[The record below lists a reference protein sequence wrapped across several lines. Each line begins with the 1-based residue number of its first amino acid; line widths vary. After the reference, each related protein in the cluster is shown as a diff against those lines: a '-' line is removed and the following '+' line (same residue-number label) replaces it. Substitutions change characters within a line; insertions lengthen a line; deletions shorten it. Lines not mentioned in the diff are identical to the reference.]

1 MPKRTDISSILI
13 IGSGPIVIGQ
23 ACEFDYSGAQACKA
37 LKAEGYRVVLVN
49 SNPATIMTDPQMAD
63 ATYVEPLTVD
73 LLEKI
78 IAEERPD
85 ALLPTV
91 GGQTGLNLAV
101 ALAEQ
106 GILERR
112 GVELIGANLR
122 AMQVAE
128 DRDLF
133 KKAMSAAGLESPR
146 SRIAHSLEEAHHIFS
161 TVIGRFP
168 IFIRPSFT
176 LGGSGAG
183 TVFTPEE
190 FDEKVAWG
198 LRESPVHTVL
208 VEESLIGWKEYE
220 LEVMRD
226 RADNFVVVCSIEN
239 LDPMGVHT
247 GDSITVAPAQT
258 LTDKEYQ
265 RLRDQAR
272 LVMRAVGVET
282 GGSNVQFA
290 VDPESGRVVVIEM
303 NPRVSRSSALASKA
317 TGFPIAKLAAKLAV
331 GYTLDEL
338 KNDITQETVAAFE
351 PSIDYVVV
359 KIPRWA
365 FEKFPGVD
373 RELGPQMKSVGEV
386 MAIGR
391 TFKEALQKGVRSLE
405 IGRDGLG
412 PLARDEEG
420 QLKGYPPDTSSTD
433 LLHLPNRDRLF
444 AVFERLL
451 QAERECPLPSDQAAD
466 DSALQECSEIYDPW
480 FVAQM
485 QELARFQVG
494 VERRKASEEE
504 GEKSTRQEENLS
516 RSSPLDAWTLRQAKR
531 MGFSDAQLAR
541 ILNEAAVAHST
552 TAAAAGHDA
561 PAANHTPATESSIR
575 ALRHRLGVLPT
586 YHQVDTCAAEFT
598 AFTPYL
604 YSSYES
610 EGEAPPTT
618 RDKVIILGGGPNRIG
633 QGIEFD
639 YCCCHASFALQEMG
653 YETVMINCNPE
664 TVSTDY
670 DTSDR
675 LYFEPLTLE
684 DVLNIY
690 RREAADAPDVKV
702 LVQYGGQTPLNLAAG
717 LQAAGVPILGT
728 QPDAI
733 ELAEDRE
740 RFSALLAELE
750 IPAPANGIAH
760 TAEQALAI
768 ANRIGYPLVVRPSYV
783 LGGRAMA
790 IVDDEESLYHY
801 MSYAVNVDAEMTAGG
816 QFDLSNAPSR
826 RDVGASKVAILVDQ
840 FLEDAYEVDVDA
852 IADGEQVVIG
862 GILQHI
868 EEAGVH
874 SGDSACVLPP
884 YKISGYHLNI
894 IREYTEKLGLA
905 LGVRGLMNVQ
915 YAIKDDVVYVLEVNP
930 RASRTVPFVSK
941 ATGVPLAKLA
951 AWVMAG
957 KSLAEV
963 GLLAEPGVKGFFVK
977 EAVLPWKKFSG
988 ADTLLGPEM
997 RSTGEVMGHAQNFGH
1012 AFAKSQLGA
1021 DYPLPTDGGVLIT
1034 VNDYDKGAALK
1045 LARDFDRM
1053 GFSLYATS
1061 GTAALIQRV
1070 GLPVTVLSKAATTE
1084 ERREQ
1089 PPLLHV
1095 PAPTGTYTT
1104 LDAMRDGKIH
1114 LIINTPLGPNS
1125 RSDGQKIRTLAT
1137 RMEIPL
1143 ITTLSA
1149 AQAAV
1154 NGIRAMMDAELN
1166 VRSLQAYYGEYG

>member
-37 LKAEGYRVVLVN
+37 LRQEGYRVVLVN
-49 SNPATIMTDPQMAD
+49 SNPATIMTDPEMAD

-73 LLEKI
+73 VLEKI
-78 IAEERPD
+78 IAKERPD

-91 GGQTGLNLAV
+91 GGQTGLNLGV

-106 GILERR
+106 GILEKY

-122 AMQVAE
+122 AMNVAE
-128 DRDLF
+128 DRELF
-133 KKAMSAAGLESPR
+133 KNAMTEVGLESPR
-146 SRIAHSLEEAHHIFS
+146 SGVARTLAEARRIAQEE
-161 TVIGRFP
+161 IGRYP

-183 TVFTPEE
+183 TVFTPQE
-190 FDEKVAWG
+190 FDEKVEWG

-208 VEESLIGWKEYE
+208 IEESLIGWKEYE

-226 RADNFVVVCSIEN
+226 KADNFVVVCTIEN
-239 LDPMGVHT
+239 LDAMGVHT

-272 LVMRAVGVET
+272 LVMSVVGVET

-290 VDPESGRVVVIEM
+290 VDPQSGRVVVIEM

-317 TGFPIAKLAAKLAV
+317 TGFPIAKFAAKVAV

-338 KNDITQETVAAFE
+338 KNDITQQTVAAFE

-386 MAIGR
+386 MAMGR

-405 IGRDGLG
+405 VGRDGLG
-412 PLARDEEG
+412 PMERDEQG
-420 QLKGYPPDTSSTD
+420 NFRGYDAGTTLHD
-433 LLHLPNRDRLF
+433 LLRVPNRDRLF
-444 AVFERLL
+444 ATYE
-451 QAERECPLPSDQAAD
+451 
-466 DSALQECSEIYDPW
+466 ALVRGESQTTISQLTGYDPW

-485 QELARFQVG
+485 GEIVAFEQQLTVLD
-494 VERRKASEEE
+494 KAAFH
-504 GEKSTRQEENLS
+504 K
-516 RSSPLDAWTLRQAKR
+516 AKR
-531 MGFSDAQLAR
+531 MGFSDSQLAR
-541 ILNEAAVAHST
+541 LVRRRAAEGNPVRLTGGDAPTTEVAMR
-552 TAAAAGHDA
+552 AARLAAG
-561 PAANHTPATESSIR
+561 
-575 ALRHRLGVLPT
+575 LRPT
-586 YHQVDTCAAEFT
+586 YHQVDTCAAEFE
-598 AFTPYL
+598 AYTPYL

-610 EGEAPPTT
+610 QTEAAPTD
-618 RDKVIILGGGPNRIG
+618 RQKIMILGGGPNRIG

-639 YCCCHASFALQEMG
+639 YCCVHASFALQELG
-653 YETVMINCNPE
+653 FETIMVNCNPE

-675 LYFEPLTLE
+675 LYFEPLTFE
-684 DVLNIY
+684 DVLNIVE
-690 RREAADAPDVKV
+690 REREAGEV
-702 LVQYGGQTPLNLAAG
+702 LGAIVQFGGQTPLNLAAS

-728 QPDAI
+728 SPDAI
-733 ELAEDRE
+733 DLAEDRDRFGELLE
-740 RFSALLAELE
+740 RLE
-750 IPAPANGIAH
+750 IPAPAHGSAHNADEAVEIAK
-760 TAEQALAI
+760 
-768 ANRIGYPLVVRPSYV
+768 RIGYPVVVRPSYV

-790 IVDDEESLYHY
+790 IVDDEAALRRYMTEAVTVSLEK
-801 MSYAVNVDAEMTAGG
+801 S
-816 QFDLSNAPSR
+816 
-826 RDVGASKVAILVDQ
+826 ILVDQ
-840 FLEDAYEVDVDA
+840 FLEDAFEVDVDA
-852 IADGEQVVIG
+852 VCDGERVVIG
-862 GILQHI
+862 GIMQHI
-868 EEAGVH
+868 EEAGIH

-884 YKISGYHLNI
+884 YKISSYHLAI
-894 IREYTEKLGLA
+894 IREYTEKLGME

-951 AWVMAG
+951 AKVMAG
-957 KSLAEV
+957 MSLRE
-963 GLLAEPGVKGFFVK
+963 LNFLKQPELDGFFVK
-977 EAVLPWKKFSG
+977 EAVLPWKKFTG
-988 ADTLLGPEM
+988 TDTILGPEM
-997 RSTGEVMGHAQNFGH
+997 RSTGEVMGHAASFGH

-1021 DYPLPTDGGVLIT
+1021 GTALPLEGGVLIT

-1045 LARDFDRM
+1045 IARDLLRL
-1053 GFSLYATS
+1053 GFTIYATT
-1061 GTAALIQRV
+1061 GTGAFIQ
-1070 GLPVTVLSKAATTE
+1070 GAGIPVTVLEKAIVGE
-1084 ERREQ
+1084 DD
-1089 PPLLHV
+1089 
-1095 PAPTGTYTT
+1095 YTT

-1114 LIINTPLGPNS
+1114 LIINTPLGAAA
-1125 RSDGQKIRTLAT
+1125 RDDGMKIRRLAT

-1143 ITTLSA
+1143 ITTMSA

-1154 NGIRAMMDAELN
+1154 NGIRALGQRELS
-1166 VRSLQAYYGEYG
+1166 VRSLQEHYAKQAVA